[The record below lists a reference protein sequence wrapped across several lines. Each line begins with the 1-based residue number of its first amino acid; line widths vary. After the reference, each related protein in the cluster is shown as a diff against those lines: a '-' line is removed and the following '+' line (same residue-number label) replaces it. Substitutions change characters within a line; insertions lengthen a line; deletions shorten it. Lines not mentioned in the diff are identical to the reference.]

1 MTPEEKRQIVLE
13 AARRDLLAFAQLA
26 NPSYVPEPFHARI
39 AEALERAEAAVRR
52 GEKFRMVLSVPPRH
66 GKSELASVLFPAWAL
81 GRDPRTQF
89 ILSTYGAELA
99 EVMGR
104 KTRDAIASEAYA
116 ACFPGV
122 TLREDQKA
130 KAKWVVEYRDPATG
144 RPRKDG
150 GGYTAV
156 GVGGA
161 VTGVGA
167 RIILVDDPHK
177 DRAEAESPLAR
188 DRVWEYYKS
197 TLYSRL
203 EGAGAVIVIMQRWHG
218 DDLVGRLLEEQ
229 ARQVAAGEPGDR
241 WEVVEFPAIARED
254 EVDPATGQVW
264 RRAGEALWPSKFPL
278 DVLENIRA
286 ATDPYNFESQYQQSP
301 IARATQE
308 FRSELFKTWDA
319 AELNRLRASGRL
331 RYSTAV
337 DPAISQARTADST
350 VVLTVAKEIGG
361 PRIFRV
367 REDAGRYTP
376 SQTVD
381 LIFSHQLEFGS
392 DVGVECV
399 AYQRALRYA
408 VVEEQRRRERYF
420 PVVELRATGDKA
432 ARIRGLLPL
441 YAAGVIFHM
450 PGDREY
456 EAEALRFP
464 NGKHDDRLDAMA
476 HTLQM
481 VGNTSYARARSSR
494 ARFAGFRTRR

>member
-1 MTPEEKRQIVLE
+1 MTPDEKRALVAE
-13 AARRDLLAFAQLA
+13 TARRDLLAFAQLA
-26 NPSYVPEPFHARI
+26 NPSYVPEPFHERI
-39 AEALERAEAAVRR
+39 AAALERAEAAVGR
-52 GEKFRMVLSVPPRH
+52 GERFRMVLSVPPRH

-81 GRDPRTQF
+81 GRDPKTQF

-104 KTRDAIASEAYA
+104 KTRDVISSPAYA

-122 TLREDQKA
+122 SLREDQKA
-130 KAKWVVEYRDPATG
+130 KAKWVVEYRGARG
-144 RPRKDG
+144 EVRRDG

-167 RIILVDDPHK
+167 QIILVDDPHK

-188 DRVWEYYKS
+188 ERVWEYYKS

-241 WEVVEFPAIARED
+241 WEVVEFPAIAEED
-254 EVDPATGQVW
+254 EADPATGEIW
-264 RRAGEALWPSKFPL
+264 RRAGEALWPSKFPVP
-278 DVLENIRA
+278 VLENIRA
-286 ATDPYNFESQYQQSP
+286 ATDPYNWASQYQQRP

-308 FRSELFKTWDA
+308 FRPELFKAWDA
-319 AELNRLRASGRL
+319 AELARLRNAGRL
-331 RYSTAV
+331 RFSTAV
-337 DPAISQARTADST
+337 DPAISQARTADAT

-381 LIFSHQLEFGS
+381 LIFSHQAEFGS
-392 DVGVECV
+392 DVGIECV
-399 AYQRALRYA
+399 AYQRALKYA
-408 VVEEQRRRERYF
+408 VTEEQRRRERYF
-420 PVVELRATGDKA
+420 PVVELKATGDKA
-432 ARIRGLLPL
+432 ARVRGLLPL
-441 YAAGVIFHM
+441 YAAGVISHM
-450 PGDREY
+450 PGDRAY
-456 EAEALRFP
+456 EEEALRFP

-481 VGNTSYARARSSR
+481 VGNTSYARARSTR
-494 ARFAGFRTRR
+494 APFAGFRTRR